1 MKAESTDQAP
11 AFNVLEPDGQRGQVH
26 PKEIT
31 AVLLNDGR
39 WYQIKYGSFKFYKTG
54 SGVPFVQF
62 KLSGIEF
69 DDSDTGDYLVE
80 VFPATVAGVA
90 YPTFNEDL

>member
-26 PKEIT
+26 SKEIT

-39 WYQIKYGSFKFYKTG
+39 WYQIKPGSFKFYKTG

-62 KLSGIEF
+62 DSIEF
-69 DDSDTGDYLVE
+69 NTELNREASVRIE
-80 VFPATVAGVA
+80 VFPATVAGVS
-90 YPTFNEDL
+90 YPVPGEEK